1 MTTTT
6 AAKDAALAAVT
17 SGGTKWVVLLTG
29 APSAASGAGLHA
41 VRFEG
46 APAEQVASGGWSSP
60 SGSAVRQVSNSAA
73 VTFDQVAGLS
83 GTIAVV
89 GWALVSTSD
98 GQVPNASST
107 FSNVSTVWFLGDLV
121 APLSVSNNDQP
132 RFVAGS
138 LVVEAAES

>member
-1 MTTTT
+1 
-6 AAKDAALAAVT
+6 
-17 SGGTKWVVLLTG
+17 
-29 APSAASGAGLHA
+29 LHA